1 VSLGC
6 AEGGVCCVFGDGLW
20 GAVAIAFWLMGNGT
34 TTVGDVRRVRQV
46 ASFDALLRTPFGGE
60 VNALCWRRFIPG
72 DFAEVAARLPVGTGI
87 VAVSDDE
94 VASLDLSPAGRL
106 AADALIA
113 DQRLLRAHDL
123 DPTLNCI
130 HDCVRGSEPGIVPTD
145 VTSFHV
151 DSSPIEVDTWL
162 CTYLGACSEGIAN
175 EEAVR
180 KVDIPEV
187 RAALLAEYGGV
198 DDDGFC
204 EYLRD
209 CSYEYHYSPR
219 QGARPY
225 SFGRFA
231 LWRIATLWPG
241 NPVLPCIHRA
251 PENHPGSPRLL
262 LIS

>member
-1 VSLGC
+1 MRIGYLSMGS
-6 AEGGVCCVFGDGLW
+6 GFQT
-20 GAVAIAFWLMGNGT
+20 VAGE
-34 TTVGDVRRVRQV
+34 RRVRQV
-46 ASFDALLRTPFGGE
+46 ASFDALLKTPFEGD
-60 VNALCWRRFIPG
+60 VNALCWLRTLPG
-72 DFAEVAARLPVGTGI
+72 DFGEVMAKLGGGTGI

-94 VASLDLSPAGRL
+94 VAALDLSPAGRL
-106 AADALIA
+106 AADGLIA

-130 HDCVRGSEPGIVPTD
+130 HDCVRGPEAGIVPTD

-162 CTYLGACSEGIAN
+162 CTYLGACSEGIVN

-198 DDDGFC
+198 DDDGFS
-204 EYLRD
+204 EYLSD
-209 CSYEYHYSPR
+209 CSYEYHYAPLE
-219 QGARPY
+219 GARPY
-225 SFGRFA
+225 PFGRFA